1 VDLPA
6 FLLSKNFYSESI
18 GTPQHSAEDFAFVF
32 KSFATCFG
40 IPLRKLITRHSLLT
54 TTAK

>member
-1 VDLPA
+1 LPA
-6 FLLSKNFYSESI
+6 FLLSKSFYSESI

-40 IPLRKLITRHSLLT
+40 IPLRKPTTRHSQLI
-54 TTAK
+54 TAAK